1 MVPYYTLVMSFVG
14 VSATGIV
21 GTVIGFVLL
30 DQRDDQTL
38 PALLVTPMSLGDDVR
53 YCRRCSPSS

>member
-1 MVPYYTLVMSFVG
+1 MSFVG